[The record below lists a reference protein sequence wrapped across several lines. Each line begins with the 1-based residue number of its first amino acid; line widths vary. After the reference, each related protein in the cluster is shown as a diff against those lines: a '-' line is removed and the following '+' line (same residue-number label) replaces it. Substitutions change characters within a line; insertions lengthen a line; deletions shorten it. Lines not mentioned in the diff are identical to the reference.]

1 MIRKV
6 DTFVR
11 GNWADALQKATGQ
24 LADAESLL
32 ALKDLVNALG
42 SETITLDSRHQD
54 IPAHGA
60 DFRSNYPLNST
71 IAGIEQANAL
81 LLIGTNPRHEAA
93 VMNVR
98 ILKSFVY
105 SDLNVGLVGAP
116 VDLAYN
122 YEHIGANTSS
132 IDAISIQ
139 NRKTMF
145 MRSQQAIFLKLC
157 LLFTSATT
165 AMLELSTPPGATY
178 TKKNAIY
185 ANIGGR
191 PQMTR
196 GAVPPLGAAHEDWK
210 ILRALQAPRC
220 PMTMSMHGLLLQDQL
235 YESCIICH
243 GEVLVSFS
251 RDTHRPDE
259 SEFKFEAREYF
270 QNQQAG

>member
-81 LLIGTNPRHEAA
+81 LLIGINPRHEAA

-116 VDLAYN
+116 VDLAYS

-132 IDAISIQ
+132 IDAIVSGQ
-139 NRKTMF
+139 VFLCRKT
-145 MRSQQAIFLKLC
+145 C
-157 LLFTSATT
+157 
-165 AMLELSTPPGATY
+165 
-178 TKKNAIY
+178 
-185 ANIGGR
+185 
-191 PQMTR
+191 
-196 GAVPPLGAAHEDWK
+196 
-210 ILRALQAPRC
+210 
-220 PMTMSMHGLLLQDQL
+220 
-235 YESCIICH
+235 
-243 GEVLVSFS
+243 S
-251 RDTHRPDE
+251 RQEPHDHC
-259 SEFKFEAREYF
+259 
-270 QNQQAG
+270 

>member
-132 IDAISIQ
+132 IDAIYSFAAKLAAAKNPTIIVSSGISDLPDSKYVVSAVSRIIGQ
-139 NRKTMF
+139 HKDKFFQENCNGHNRHHGD
-145 MRSQQAIFLKLC
+145 A
-157 LLFTSATT
+157 
-165 AMLELSTPPGATY
+165 GAQ
-178 TKKNAIY
+178 Y
-185 ANIGGR
+185 ARMI
-191 PQMTR
+191 
-196 GAVPPLGAAHEDWK
+196 
-210 ILRALQAPRC
+210 
-220 PMTMSMHGLLLQDQL
+220 
-235 YESCIICH
+235 
-243 GEVLVSFS
+243 
-251 RDTHRPDE
+251 
-259 SEFKFEAREYF
+259 
-270 QNQQAG
+270 